1 MLQNH
6 QETSRIVLEELYERT
21 QKEKQINIEIG
32 MRIKQIRTQRKIT
45 QEQLAE
51 MIDVTVQYISDL
63 ERGVTGSSV
72 ATIVKLCQVLDV
84 SSDYILLGK
93 EGSTDPQ
100 LQQKLNEISPAQKNA
115 ILEILEKVLALSNNN
130 Q

>member
-1 MLQNH
+1 M
-6 QETSRIVLEELYERT
+6 
-21 QKEKQINIEIG
+21 KEHKKKKQINIEIG

-100 LQQKLNEISPAQKNA
+100 LQQKLNQISPAQKNA
-115 ILEILEKVLALSNNN
+115 IQEILEKVLALSNNN